1 MLLLGEGEAELFT
14 AQRRAGGG
22 FSLCRM
28 SQPCLAI
35 AAGHCHL
42 FHSPECHHKEGPPEG
57 LRCCRVAPLSLC
69 PPLGTTLGEAGVG
82 CQPQAGTASL
92 PTPVSG
98 SRCL

>member
-22 FSLCRM
+22 FSLCGM
-28 SQPCLAI
+28 SQPC
-35 AAGHCHL
+35 HCHL
-42 FHSPECHHKEGPPEG
+42 CHSPECHPKEGPPEG

-69 PPLGTTLGEAGVG
+69 PPPAEAGVG
-82 CQPQAGTASL
+82 CQPQAGTASV